1 MCMRFERVS
10 YVCVCVCDL
19 CHHSI
24 TSSSNN
30 KQVHENFSAN
40 VERTQ
45 KDFYWLH
52 KSLLS
57 EHPKQR
63 LPRLVFSDEESL
75 SRYLNAIMTQELLIS
90 KASSVCHILYHP
102 TFVWKNNNTQTQ
114 VRAFLG
120 LTSRVAFDV
129 FTGAQPKKRFEQEE
143 EDSEEE
149 NRLVVETLA
158 DLSELPRMDRWLT
171 FSIALQRFRERT
183 AGYKRRQVAIRA
195 RLEEADRRRE
205 NHEMRAKKSSSRFQ
219 SFKTRGK
226 IAEKILG
233 PCPSRLQRENDRL
246 VKQKSRPE
254 LVFIARIEDTKSRE
268 EAERE
273 LNELKIAHMRTRQ
286 ELDLDQKM
294 FSDDQTLFLE
304 SKKTI
309 ATEVASDDWEDKSFH
324 ELASMFG

>member
-1 MCMRFERVS
+1 MNYSYPKRVR
-10 YVCVCVCDL
+10 YVVYN
-19 CHHSI
+19 
-24 TSSSNN
+24 TSSSQYYSKMNT
-30 KQVHENFSAN
+30 
-40 VERTQ
+40 RT
-45 KDFYWLH
+45 H
-52 KSLLS
+52 KYS
-57 EHPKQR
+57 
-63 LPRLVFSDEESL
+63 
-75 SRYLNAIMTQELLIS
+75 
-90 KASSVCHILYHP
+90 
-102 TFVWKNNNTQTQ
+102 NTQQ

-143 EDSEEE
+143 DSEEE
-149 NRLVVETLA
+149 NRRVVETLA

-183 AGYKRRQVAIRA
+183 KGYKKRQVAIRA

-205 NHEMRAKKSSSRFQ
+205 NHEMRAKKSSSRFE

-268 EAERE
+268 EAEKE

-324 ELASMFG
+324 ELASTCSNVRAIIYYHTDNTHSNRYST

>member
-1 MCMRFERVS
+1 M
-10 YVCVCVCDL
+10 CVCVCDL

-24 TSSSNN
+24 ISSSNN

-75 SRYLNAIMTQELLIS
+75 SRYLNVIMTHELLIS

>member
-1 MCMRFERVS
+1 M
-10 YVCVCVCDL
+10 
-19 CHHSI
+19 
-24 TSSSNN
+24 
-30 KQVHENFSAN
+30 
-40 VERTQ
+40 
-45 KDFYWLH
+45 
-52 KSLLS
+52 
-57 EHPKQR
+57 
-63 LPRLVFSDEESL
+63 
-75 SRYLNAIMTQELLIS
+75 
-90 KASSVCHILYHP
+90 
-102 TFVWKNNNTQTQ
+102 
-114 VRAFLG
+114 
-120 LTSRVAFDV
+120 
-129 FTGAQPKKRFEQEE
+129 
-143 EDSEEE
+143 
-149 NRLVVETLA
+149 ETLA

-324 ELASMFG
+324 ELASTCVAMFERSYISHTDNTHSNRYST

>member
-1 MCMRFERVS
+1 MQFSLMNYLYRKRVR
-10 YVCVCVCDL
+10 YVVY
-19 CHHSI
+19 
-24 TSSSNN
+24 SSSS
-30 KQVHENFSAN
+30 Q
-40 VERTQ
+40 
-45 KDFYWLH
+45 
-52 KSLLS
+52 
-57 EHPKQR
+57 
-63 LPRLVFSDEESL
+63 
-75 SRYLNAIMTQELLIS
+75 
-90 KASSVCHILYHP
+90 YHS
-102 TFVWKNNNTQTQ
+102 NTQILEHTTQ

-143 EDSEEE
+143 DSEEE
-149 NRLVVETLA
+149 NRRVVETLA

-183 AGYKRRQVAIRA
+183 AGYKKRQVAIRA

-205 NHEMRAKKSSSRFQ
+205 NHEMRAKKSSSRFE

-268 EAERE
+268 EAEKE

-324 ELASMFG
+324 ELASTCSNVRAIIYYHTDNTHSNRYST